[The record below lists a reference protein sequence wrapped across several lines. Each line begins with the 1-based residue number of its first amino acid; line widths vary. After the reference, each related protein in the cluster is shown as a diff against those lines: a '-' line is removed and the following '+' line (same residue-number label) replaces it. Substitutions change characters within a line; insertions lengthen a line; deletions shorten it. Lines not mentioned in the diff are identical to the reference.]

1 MFLTPQPAERRAG
14 LGAWAGAESCHGF
27 PLVVQ
32 SSNFGPNF
40 PLTKR
45 DADKMGSLWEVVQ
58 VK

>member
-1 MFLTPQPAERRAG
+1 MASRVKQGLG
-14 LGAWAGAESCHGF
+14 LGACDGF
-27 PLVVQ
+27 PLVVH

-45 DADKMGSLWEVVQ
+45 DDDKMGSLWEVAQ